1 MLIILLERVRF
12 AIRYQQREEG
22 SLWRKVQS
30 YGEGNVLQDGLSE
43 QNTKLYYWRT
53 YSLLWADMGSPSSPF
68 WARYFWGLPKSSLLT
83 TERMTSMR

>member
-1 MLIILLERVRF
+1 MIILLERVWFVR
-12 AIRYQQREEG
+12 REG
-22 SLWRKVQS
+22 PLWGKVQS